1 MVSLAPSPPLS
12 IDVTSP
18 RPSGEHLEEFWGCP
32 QGREGF
38 ALRGGLSQQWGQGW
52 GHCMQSRVAGSAKRG
67 TSAQGQCMASSVV
80 GGGAGQ
86 PQGLKDAGLRAEEG
100 RRKAAGTRPGASGL
114 SATHARPTRCAK
126 DPWATPA
133 SPRPPAPHT
142 LSHPKRCRC
151 PRSYCLQKTTSL
163 LPA

>member
-32 QGREGF
+32 QGKEGF

-67 TSAQGQCMASSVV
+67 TSAQGQCMASSGV

-86 PQGLKDAGLRAEEG
+86 PQGAQGCRTPG
-100 RRKAAGTRPGASGL
+100 RRGEKEGGRDPAGGFWPFC
-114 SATHARPTRCAK
+114 HPC
-126 DPWATPA
+126 PA
-133 SPRPPAPHT
+133 H
-142 LSHPKRCRC
+142 
-151 PRSYCLQKTTSL
+151 
-163 LPA
+163 